1 MTDTTQI
8 IWISIM
14 IFLMI
19 NSLRITHKE
28 QKKFWG
34 ITGATV
40 MILAFHWVVAIIIG
54 VVMF

>member
-1 MTDTTQI
+1 MTDRTQI

-14 IFLMI
+14 FILMA

-40 MILAFHWVVAIIIG
+40 VILAFHWVAAIIIG
-54 VVMF
+54 MVIF

>member
-1 MTDTTQI
+1 MTDKTQI
-8 IWISIM
+8 IWITIM
-14 IFLMI
+14 VFLML

-40 MILAFHWVVAIIIG
+40 MILAFHWVAAIIIG
-54 VVMF
+54 MVIF